1 MRCGSVRKK
10 HRTFAA
16 VRTTA
21 VLLFMASDLPQAL
34 PPTVTPETTA
44 DSSNVIKISDLL
56 LLRISTRAAMT
67 AAAEPEITP
76 QISPMTSLQ
85 NDDTFPALRI
95 RRSASSASGTLR
107 EAIAWNGTS
116 SAAVTA
122 TPMISNRIPV
132 STMQIRI
139 KKDSASPAPSRRLDD
154 TKLIRAEIRTVVRKI
169 SAIHLKSGLAVFPA
183 FFFFAAAKTASTS
196 IIM

>member
-1 MRCGSVRKK
+1 
-10 HRTFAA
+10 
-16 VRTTA
+16 
-21 VLLFMASDLPQAL
+21 MASDLPQAL

-44 DSSNVIKISDLL
+44 DSSSVIKISDLL